1 MEIRKINIR
10 TISEKEYSEIIRFFP
25 ETAEK
30 IKNYR
35 PADKKRTLAGRFLL
49 KNMIKE
55 IYGREDFSLV
65 FNENGKPLLDFC
77 FFSISH
83 SEDVAVCAV
92 SDFPVGADIQYMGG
106 FVKRK
111 EYMLFTDAES
121 GYVNQH
127 DSENRF
133 YTLWTMKEAY
143 IKAIG
148 GKIADAAKTEFV
160 TSDFIFKKTY
170 ENYKFKTEKQ
180 ENYVFTVCEKSPEY

>member
-1 MEIRKINIR
+1 MDIRKINIHS
-10 TISEKEYSEIIRFFP
+10 ISDAEYSQIAKIFP

-35 PADKKRTLAGRFLL
+35 PDDKKRTLAGRFLL

-92 SDFPVGADIQYMGG
+92 SDFPVGTDIQYMGG

-111 EYMLFTDAES
+111 KYMLFTDSES

-133 YTLWTMKEAY
+133 HTLWTMKEAY

-160 TSDFIFKKTY
+160 TSDFIIKKTY
-170 ENYKFKTEKQ
+170 ENYKFKTQKK
-180 ENYVFTVCEKSPEY
+180 ENYVLTVCERSPEY

>member
-30 IKNYR
+30 IKNSR

-55 IYGREDFSLV
+55 IYGRQDFSLV

-92 SDFPVGADIQYMGG
+92 SDFPVGTDIQYMGG

-127 DSENRF
+127 DSKNRF

-160 TSDFIFKKTY
+160 TSDFTFKKTY
-170 ENYKFKTEKQ
+170 ENYKFKTQKK
-180 ENYVFTVCEKSPEY
+180 ENYVLTVCENSPEQ

>member
-1 MEIRKINIR
+1 MDIRKINIR

-25 ETAEK
+25 EIAEK

-35 PADKKRTLAGRFLL
+35 PDDKKRTLAGRFLL

-65 FNENGKPLLDFC
+65 FNEDGKPLLDFC

-92 SDFPVGADIQYMGG
+92 SDFPVGTDIQYMGG

-111 EYMLFTDAES
+111 KYMLFTDSES

-148 GKIADAAKTEFV
+148 GKIADAAKTELV
-160 TSDFIFKKTY
+160 TSDFIIKKTY
-170 ENYKFKTEKQ
+170 ENYKFRTQKK
-180 ENYVFTVCEKSPEY
+180 ENYVLTVCEKSPEY

>member
-1 MEIRKINIR
+1 MEIRIINIR
-10 TISEKEYSEIIRFFP
+10 DVSDAEYTEILKKFP

-30 IKNYR
+30 IKNLR
-35 PADKKRTLAGRFLL
+35 PDDKKRTLAGRLLL

-55 IYGREDFSLV
+55 KYGREDFSLI

-83 SEDVAVCAV
+83 SGDVAVCAV
-92 SDFPVGADIQYMGG
+92 SDFSVGADIQYMGG

-111 EYMLFTDAES
+111 KYMLFTDSES

-148 GKIADAAKTEFV
+148 GKIADAAKIELV
-160 TSDFIFKKTY
+160 TSDFIIKKTY
-170 ENYKFKTEKQ
+170 ESYKFKTEKK
-180 ENYVFTVCEKSPEY
+180 ENYVLTVCEKSPEH

>member
-1 MEIRKINIR
+1 MDIRKINIHS
-10 TISEKEYSEIIRFFP
+10 ISDAEYSQIAKIFP

-35 PADKKRTLAGRFLL
+35 PDDKKRTLAGRFLL

-92 SDFPVGADIQYMGG
+92 SDFPVGTDIQYMGG

-111 EYMLFTDAES
+111 KYMLFTDSES

-160 TSDFIFKKTY
+160 TSDFIIKKTY

>member
-1 MEIRKINIR
+1 MDIRKINIHS
-10 TISEKEYSEIIRFFP
+10 ISDAEYSQIAKIFP

-35 PADKKRTLAGRFLL
+35 PDDKKRTLAGRFLL

-92 SDFPVGADIQYMGG
+92 SDFPVGTDIQYMGG

-111 EYMLFTDAES
+111 KYMLFTDSES

-160 TSDFIFKKTY
+160 TSDFIIKKTY
-170 ENYKFKTEKQ
+170 ENYKFKTQKK
-180 ENYVFTVCEKSPEY
+180 ENNVLTVCENSPEQ